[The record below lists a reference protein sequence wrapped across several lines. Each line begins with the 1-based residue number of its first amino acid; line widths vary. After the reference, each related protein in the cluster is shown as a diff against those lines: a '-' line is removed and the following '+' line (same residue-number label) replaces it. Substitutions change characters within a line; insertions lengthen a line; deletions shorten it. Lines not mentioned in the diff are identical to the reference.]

1 MRRVRPPAGPI
12 DYARLALS
20 PEEGFVL
27 SRVDAPTTTREL
39 VALTGLPEERI
50 EAIVDKLAE
59 LGVVGA
65 DPGASQL
72 PPAVTPSASTPSYAP
87 ATVSTPSH
95 APAEGLEDDPAI
107 AGLENAETEDSLLE
121 DSTEAPET
129 ETVEAG
135 EDDRNYRRIYETRF
149 REMPTDQR
157 VQLALHADGSD
168 LLALCLDPDPRVIHS
183 ILQNPL
189 GSVEHARYI
198 ALWHRSGQGLEHVG
212 REASVLRDPLVSRR
226 LLRNPQTSDTLLQ
239 KLLSPR
245 RLGEIYKSC
254 VDREVLERTRIKARN
269 VLRQKWSTAQPE
281 ERVELLLATEAR
293 CLVLL
298 TNCTIDGRSVQIL
311 CGRTAFTTM
320 FVASMARFS
329 AAPPALLGHM
339 AKLPL
344 VKRNPQL
351 KKMLMAHKN
360 LPGDVKRSM

>member
-1 MRRVRPPAGPI
+1 M
-12 DYARLALS
+12 
-20 PEEGFVL
+20 

-72 PPAVTPSASTPSYAP
+72 PPAVTPSVRAPSYAP
-87 ATVSTPSH
+87 AESV
-95 APAEGLEDDPAI
+95 EDEADI
-107 AGLENAETEDSLLE
+107 AGLESAETEESLLE
-121 DSTEAPET
+121 DSTDAPET
-129 ETVEAG
+129 ESVEAG
-135 EDDRNYRRIYETRF
+135 DEDRNYRRIYETRF

-157 VQLALHADGSD
+157 VQLALHVDGSD

-226 LLRNPQTSDTLLQ
+226 LLRNPQTSETLLQ

-245 RLGEIYKSC
+245 RLGEIYKTC

-298 TNCTIDGRSVQIL
+298 TNCTIDARSVQIL

-320 FVASMARFS
+320 FVASMARIS

>member
-1 MRRVRPPAGPI
+1 M
-12 DYARLALS
+12 
-20 PEEGFVL
+20 L
-27 SRVDAPTTTREL
+27 SRVDAPTNTREL
-39 VALTGLPEERI
+39 VALTGLTEERI
-50 EAIVDKLAE
+50 DAIVDKLAA

-72 PPAVTPSASTPSYAP
+72 PPPVTPSYAP
-87 ATVSTPSH
+87 A
-95 APAEGLEDDPAI
+95 APAALSYPPAENVEDDPAI
-107 AGLENAETEDSLLE
+107 AGLENDETEESLLE

-129 ETVEAG
+129 ETTEASEG
-135 EDDRNYRRIYETRF
+135 DRNYRRIYETRF
-149 REMPTDQR
+149 RDMATEQR
-157 VQLALHADGSD
+157 VQIALHVDGNE

-183 ILQNPL
+183 ILQNPH

-198 ALWHRSGQGLEHVG
+198 ALWHRTGQGLEHVG

-269 VLRQKWSTAQPE
+269 VLRQKWTTAQPE

-344 VKRNPQL
+344 VRRNPQL

>member
-1 MRRVRPPAGPI
+1 
-12 DYARLALS
+12 
-20 PEEGFVL
+20 L

-72 PPAVTPSASTPSYAP
+72 PPAVTPSVRAPSYAP
-87 ATVSTPSH
+87 AESV
-95 APAEGLEDDPAI
+95 EDEADI
-107 AGLENAETEDSLLE
+107 AGLESAETEESLLE
-121 DSTEAPET
+121 DSTDAPET
-129 ETVEAG
+129 ESVEAG
-135 EDDRNYRRIYETRF
+135 DEDRNYRRIYETRF

-157 VQLALHADGSD
+157 VQLALHVDGSD

-226 LLRNPQTSDTLLQ
+226 LLRNPQTSETLLQ

-245 RLGEIYKSC
+245 RLGEIYKTC

-298 TNCTIDGRSVQIL
+298 TNCTIDARSVQIL

>member
-1 MRRVRPPAGPI
+1 MRRVRPPAGPV

-72 PPAVTPSASTPSYAP
+72 PPAVTPSVRAPSYAP
-87 ATVSTPSH
+87 AESV
-95 APAEGLEDDPAI
+95 EDEADI
-107 AGLENAETEDSLLE
+107 AGLESAETEESLLE
-121 DSTEAPET
+121 DSTDAPET
-129 ETVEAG
+129 ESVEAG
-135 EDDRNYRRIYETRF
+135 DEDRNYRRIYETRF

-157 VQLALHADGSD
+157 VQLALHVDGSD

-226 LLRNPQTSDTLLQ
+226 LLRNPQTSETLLQ

-245 RLGEIYKSC
+245 RLGEIYKTC

-298 TNCTIDGRSVQIL
+298 TNCTIDARSVQIL